1 MTRGDIASD
10 LRKFT
15 GGGTITCTE
24 LCRFLCVKDQYKA
37 KKKYLQGLQAIG
49 GTHYLITEVA
59 ERLKGAA
66 V

>member
-10 LRKFT
+10 LRQFT

-24 LCRFLCVKDQYKA
+24 LCRFLCLKDRSKA
-37 KKKYLQGLQAIG
+37 KRKYLLGLQAIG

-59 ERLKGAA
+59 ERLKDAA
-66 V
+66 S